1 MQKLVLNLTNRCN
14 FRCHH
19 CLREG
24 ATDDDLDPALV
35 ERALPEFRQAGI
47 VQIALTGGEPIL
59 HPRFPELIELLAGGG
74 FHLGIVTN
82 GWLHERYLRVI
93 EPQRARIAYL
103 ALSLDSH
110 LEHEHDR
117 LRKKGSYARVL
128 AAIRAFDAAGYP
140 INLSH
145 IVSRRTAGHLL
156 AFGNFVK
163 GLNVRVNVGRAI
175 ATPGNGDWQ
184 LDPAQK
190 RNLKTGLGLL
200 RRQLGPRLSTTSS
213 LGLCDDLVYCTNFR
227 DMSSVVLRYDGAVA
241 FCCDC
246 VASNRG
252 AVLGNLREESFTRIV
267 QRFPERLLPVLQ
279 ARVAA
284 QVEGRGDACNDCDF
298 CNAVLDGL
306 AEDAEPAAPAA
317 RDERV
322 TAAVA

>member
-24 ATDDDLDPALV
+24 ATNEDLDLALL
-35 ERALPEFRQAGI
+35 ERVVPELRQAGI

-59 HPRFPELIELLAGGG
+59 HPRFAELVGLLAGAG

-93 EPQRARIAYL
+93 EPHRARIAYL

-117 LRKKGSYARVL
+117 LRRRGSYARVL
-128 AAIRAFDAAGYP
+128 EAIRAFDAAGYP

-163 GLNVRVNVGRAI
+163 GLNVRVNLGRAI

-184 LDPAQK
+184 LDAEQK
-190 RNLKTGLGLL
+190 RRLKTGLGLL

-227 DMSSVVLRYDGAVA
+227 DMSSVVLRYDGDVA

-252 AVLGNLREESFTRIV
+252 AVLGNLRDEPFARIV

-284 QVEGRGDACNDCDF
+284 QVEGRDDACNDCDA

-306 AEDAEPAAPAA
+306 ARTVRPLA
-317 RDERV
+317 RAGREA
-322 TAAVA
+322 AAVA